1 MDEGP
6 ETIIWIVT
14 SKCNLNCRH
23 CYTLPYRFERDLNT
37 SIVKKIIEEAADAG
51 VEHIHYTGGEPLLR
65 NDIFDILWH
74 TIELGIDTSLFTN
87 ATLVNDEI
95 AARLA
100 RTSVTIYT
108 SIDGHNREV
117 YESIRGLGTW
127 SKFLRGVREL
137 VEYGLYVHMNI
148 SVTELNWMYIDKII
162 RKAVELGAS
171 SVSLIPAMPAG
182 NALKFNTYVRP
193 EHFAKAL
200 IKADEVAKELGIYV
214 SIWCSPFT
222 PIVVKSDRILFSNCR
237 DWNVMDLSPSGRVLI
252 CDVLNIDVGRITEL
266 GVRGAWRKLRSNEL
280 IRRIEN
286 PKLEKEP
293 CKSCPIKNLCRGG
306 CYARA
311 YIVSRSI
318 DMPDPLCPRVANY
331 RVKVRVT

>member
-1 MDEGP
+1 M
-6 ETIIWIVT
+6 
-14 SKCNLNCRH
+14 
-23 CYTLPYRFERDLNT
+23 
-37 SIVKKIIEEAADAG
+37 
-51 VEHIHYTGGEPLLR
+51 LR
-65 NDIFDILWH
+65 NDIFDILKR
-74 TIELGIDTSLFTN
+74 TIELGIDISLFTN
-87 ATLVNDEI
+87 VTLVNDEI

-100 RTSVTIYT
+100 RTGVTIYT

>member
-1 MDEGP
+1 MEEGP

-14 SKCNLNCRH
+14 SRCNLNCRH
-23 CYTLPYRFERDLNT
+23 CYTLPYRFERDLST
-37 SIVKKIIEEAADAG
+37 DIIKKIIEEAADVG

-65 NDIFDILWH
+65 NDIFDVLKH

-95 AARLA
+95 AKKLA

-108 SIDGHNREV
+108 SIDGHNREI

-127 SKFLRGVREL
+127 SKFLKGVKKL
-137 VEYGLYVHMNI
+137 IEYGLYVHMNI
-148 SVTELNWMYIDKII
+148 SITELNWIYVDKII
-162 RKAVELGAS
+162 RKAIELGAS

-182 NALKFNTYVRP
+182 NALKFNTYIRP
-193 EHFAKAL
+193 EHFTKAL

-214 SIWCSPFT
+214 SVWCSPFT

-237 DWNVMDLSPSGRVLI
+237 DWNVMDISPSGRVLI

-266 GVRGAWRKLRSNEL
+266 SVRSAWKRLKSNEL
-280 IRRIEN
+280 IKRIEN
-286 PKLEKEP
+286 PELEKEP
-293 CKSCPIKNLCRGG
+293 CRSCPIKSLCKGG

-311 YIVSRSI
+311 YIMFKSV

-331 RVKVRVT
+331 RRKVRVT

>member
-306 CYARA
+306 CYART